1 MAKCDLS
8 IELDQPDRLFRGGET
23 VSGKVYVT
31 ADGDVKCTGLE
42 VSSGWRTHGRGNVA
56 TGVVQSTI
64 LFSGEWKAG
73 EVAEYRF
80 ELPVGHWPPTYH
92 GHYLSID
99 HGIDARIKIPWG
111 IDPKSFVPFQME
123 PSCGAEGAT
132 VPSQAKEVR
141 GVLGCVLGTFLLV
154 FVAIFSVA
162 ILAAGPFALVF
173 LLVPLFGLAVR
184 FVRKVLPKYVLGEI
198 RHELHTT
205 SVCPGEQV
213 SGELYLCPRKAVS
226 INGIVVTIHAREQ
239 CVSGSGTDRT
249 THKHVLFEQIETLQE
264 AVKLD
269 PGREYRFPI
278 EITLPPDAPLSI
290 KLDDNELIW
299 SAIIRVDIPRWPDW
313 VQEVPLEIVPDGRG
327 SDGSSTNSDSNVSI
341 DSQAPDRL
349 SIPIGEET
357 ITFAETA
364 KHLWAARS
372 RREQV
377 ETLVDAVTGL
387 SFEFAAEIERR
398 LLYGGDEDPH
408 VYRDGYAVWA
418 RYPDPELPLVLY
430 VPHELADEFEQIGSD
445 VWRGRGTVVGWDGL
459 HGRLQIKLD
468 RTQNETS

>member
-23 VSGKVYVT
+23 VSGTVYVSVH
-31 ADGDVKCTGLE
+31 GDVKCTGLE

-56 TGVVQSTI
+56 TGVVQSTT

-73 EVAEYRF
+73 EAAEYRF

-123 PSCGAEGAT
+123 PSFGAEGAT
-132 VPSQAKEVR
+132 VPSQAKEVK
-141 GVLGCVLGTFLLV
+141 GILGCVIGIFFLA
-154 FVAIFSVA
+154 FVAIFS
-162 ILAAGPFALVF
+162 ISIFAAGPFALVF
-173 LLVPLFGLAVR
+173 LLVPLLGSAVW
-184 FVRKVLPKYVLGEI
+184 FVRKVLPKYALGDI
-198 RHELHTT
+198 RHELHTK
-205 SVCPGEQV
+205 SVSPGERV
-213 SGELYLCPRKAVS
+213 LGELYLCPRKAVA
-226 INGIVVTIHAREQ
+226 INGITVTFHAREQ

-269 PGREYRFPI
+269 PGQEYRFPI
-278 EITLPPDAPLSI
+278 EMTLPSDAPLSI

-313 VQEVPLEIVPDGRG
+313 VQEVPLEIVPAGSL
-327 SDGSSTNSDSNVSI
+327 SDGSSARADTNVSI
-341 DSQAPDRL
+341 DAKAGDPSSVPG
-349 SIPIGEET
+349 GEST

-364 KHLWAARS
+364 QHLWAARS

-377 ETLVDAVTGL
+377 ETLVDAVSGL
-387 SFEFAAEIERR
+387 SFEFEAEIERR

-468 RTQNETS
+468 RTQNESI